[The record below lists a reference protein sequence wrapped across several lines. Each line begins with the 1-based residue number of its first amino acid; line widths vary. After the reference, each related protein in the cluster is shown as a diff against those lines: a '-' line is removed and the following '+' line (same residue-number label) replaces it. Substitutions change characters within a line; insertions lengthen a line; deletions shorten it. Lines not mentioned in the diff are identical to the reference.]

1 MKDLKKRIR
10 NGDTL
15 LGCWLN
21 MGSSVSAEIVGSA
34 GFDWLLIDF
43 EHGSGSEQEVLHQ
56 LQALEHSGT
65 ASIIRVESYHRQRI
79 HRMLDFGAEGV
90 MVPRIDNP
98 GDAELAAKAIKYQPE
113 GLRGVAK
120 MNRASAYGTDFDN
133 YLKTEQ
139 HELVGVLQIETTES
153 LKHLSKIAAVNGV
166 DVLFIGPMDLSTA
179 LGVSGQW
186 EHPLYLDAIEKTA
199 RAALQAGKAAGILLP
214 SPDEYSKYFELGYR
228 FIACGSDIGFVVNG
242 SRNVVQI
249 LKNIKAY
256 KPL

>member
-10 NGDTL
+10 TGDTL

-34 GFDWLLIDF
+34 GFDWVLIDF

-56 LQALEHSGT
+56 LQALEHFGA
-65 ASIIRVESYHRQRI
+65 ASIVRVESYHRQRI

-90 MVPRIDNP
+90 MVPRIDTP
-98 GDAELAAKAIKYQPE
+98 EDAELAAKAIKYQPD

-120 MNRASAYGTDFDN
+120 MNRASGYGTNFEN
-133 YLKTEQ
+133 YLQTEQ

-153 LKHLSKIAAVNGV
+153 LNHLDKIAAVIGV

-199 RAALQAGKAAGILLP
+199 QAALQAGKAAGILLP
-214 SPDEYSKYFELGYR
+214 APDEFLKYFDLGYR

-242 SRNVVQI
+242 ARDMAKI
-249 LKNIKAY
+249 LKNFKA
-256 KPL
+256 

>member
-34 GFDWLLIDF
+34 EFDWVLIDF

-56 LQALEHSGT
+56 LQALEHSGA
-65 ASIIRVESYHRQRI
+65 ASIVRVESYQRQRI

-90 MVPRIDNP
+90 MVPRIDTP
-98 GDAELAAKAIKYQPE
+98 EDAELAAKAIKYQPD

-120 MNRASAYGTDFDN
+120 MNRASGYGTNFEN

-153 LKHLSKIAAVNGV
+153 LNHLDKIAAVNGV

-214 SPDEYSKYFELGYR
+214 TPDEFLKYFGLGYR

-242 SRNVVQI
+242 ARNMAKI
-249 LKNIKAY
+249 LRNFNT
-256 KPL
+256 

>member
-34 GFDWLLIDF
+34 EFDWVLIDF

-56 LQALEHSGT
+56 LQALEHSGA
-65 ASIIRVESYHRQRI
+65 ASIVRVESYQRQRI

-90 MVPRIDNP
+90 MVPRIDTP
-98 GDAELAAKAIKYQPE
+98 EDAELAAKAIKYQPD

-120 MNRASAYGTDFDN
+120 MNRASGYGTNFEN

-153 LKHLSKIAAVNGV
+153 LNHLDKIAAVNGV

-214 SPDEYSKYFELGYR
+214 TPDEFLKYFGLGYR
-228 FIACGSDIGFVVNG
+228 FIACGSDIG
-242 SRNVVQI
+242 
-249 LKNIKAY
+249 
-256 KPL
+256 

>member
-34 GFDWLLIDF
+34 EFDWVLIDF

-56 LQALEHSGT
+56 LQALEHSGA
-65 ASIIRVESYHRQRI
+65 ASIVRVESYQRQRI

-90 MVPRIDNP
+90 MVPRIDTP
-98 GDAELAAKAIKYQPE
+98 EDAELAAKAIKYQPD

-120 MNRASAYGTDFDN
+120 MNRASGYGTNFEN

-153 LKHLSKIAAVNGV
+153 LNHLDKIAAVNGV

-214 SPDEYSKYFELGYR
+214 TPDEFSKYFDLGYR

-242 SRNVVQI
+242 ARNMAKI
-249 LKNIKAY
+249 LRNFNT
-256 KPL
+256 